1 MSETADT
8 LGFACHWCGDKL
20 DAPRGTG
27 APGQTSTECNGKER
41 SAMNLSRVIGVLLLV
56 ATAPAS
62 AQRPVVY
69 PLRSQDTAAQAV
81 DNAYCYW
88 QARKDTNVDMA
99 HESQRPQRTQPIGF
113 APDAGRG
120 MSEPPLPARAE
131 HAQGGKGASAVQAL
145 KAAPGKDG
153 APKPASSTATPA
165 PAVKAASAGDGV
177 RTPGAP
183 GRPPGAASDS
193 AAATPP
199 QSASDAV
206 SDAKLPPLPPPEP
219 PMTLYW
225 RAYGDCMQSRGY
237 GVQ

>member
-1 MSETADT
+1 
-8 LGFACHWCGDKL
+8 
-20 DAPRGTG
+20 
-27 APGQTSTECNGKER
+27 
-41 SAMNLSRVIGVLLLV
+41 MNRFLLTGVLLVL
-56 ATAPAS
+56 AAEPAL

-99 HESQRPQRTQPIGF
+99 RESQRPQRTQPIGF
-113 APDAGRG
+113 AADAGRG
-120 MSEPPLPARAE
+120 MNEPPLPARAG
-131 HAQGGKGASAVQAL
+131 HGQAASSASGVPATKSGAGKGGATARPPAQASASGAPASGPTETAGESARL
-145 KAAPGKDG
+145 PAAPDR
-153 APKPASSTATPA
+153 PSSAAFGT
-165 PAVKAASAGDGV
+165 AASATS
-177 RTPGAP
+177 R
-183 GRPPGAASDS
+183 
-193 AAATPP
+193 
-199 QSASDAV
+199 SASQPE